1 MSWEIPIVI
10 KVYFSV
16 FFFFS
21 KILTLT
27 KKVVGMIQDKRLATQ
42 RRLGIVMET
51 EGWER
56 ALGRQALLVKAK
68 MKN

>member
-1 MSWEIPIVI
+1 
-10 KVYFSV
+10 
-16 FFFFS
+16 
-21 KILTLT
+21 
-27 KKVVGMIQDKRLATQ
+27 MIQDKRLATQ

-68 MKN
+68 MKDLLSFSLGSESSVVRSKLEK